1 VDPRAERQRRRAQ
14 VAAGAAA
21 RAAAGRNAPRLA
33 RWRRWRR
40 RLGAWLLALLGPW
53 LVRALAATWRVQ
65 QRGPGLALL
74 RSDRPW
80 LVAMW
85 HGGMLA
91 LMPLRDHRHRRIGVL
106 VSPSDDGSL
115 ALQALAS
122 FGYRVVRGSLSRGG
136 AEALRTM
143 QHWLQHGGQLVL
155 TRHGMNSGVAWLA
168 RTSGAPILPVS
179 ITADRAWRLR
189 SWDRFM
195 IPKPFARL
203 VVDYL
208 EPVPVPATATDAELE
223 PIGSTVRAALLH
235 QHRAAASA
243 LGVAPDEA
251 PDDASA
257 GPAAGP
263 DHGPP

>member
-1 VDPRAERQRRRAQ
+1 MSRAAERT
-14 VAAGAAA
+14 
-21 RAAAGRNAPRLA
+21 AAGRNAPHLT

-40 RLGAWLLALLGPW
+40 RFGGWLLARLGPW

-74 RSDRPW
+74 RSERPW

-91 LMPLRDHRHRRIGVL
+91 LMPLRHHRNRRIGVL

-143 QHWLQHGGQLVL
+143 QQWLQDGGQLVL
-155 TRHGMNSGVAWLA
+155 TPDGPRGPRHTMNSGVAWLA
-168 RTSGAPILPVS
+168 RSSGAPILPVS

-208 EPVPVPATATDAELE
+208 EPVPVPAIATDEELE
-223 PIGSTVRAALLH
+223 PIGSAVRSTLLERH
-235 QHRAAASA
+235 HAAAA
-243 LGVAPDEA
+243 GLGVAA
-251 PDDASA
+251 DDSP
-257 GPAAGP
+257 GNEPR
-263 DHGPP
+263 

>member
-1 VDPRAERQRRRAQ
+1 MDPRALRQQRRAQ
-14 VAAGAAA
+14 VAAAAAA
-21 RAAAGRNAPRLA
+21 RDAAGRNAPQLA
-33 RWRRWRR
+33 RRRRWRR
-40 RLGAWLLALLGPW
+40 RVGAWLLTLLGPW

-65 QRGPGLALL
+65 QRGPGFALL

-91 LMPLRDHRHRRIGVL
+91 LMPLRHHRRRRIGVL

-143 QHWLQHGGQLVL
+143 QHWLQDGGQLVL
-155 TRHGMNSGVAWLA
+155 TPDGPRGPRCTMNSGVAWLA
-168 RTSGAPILPVS
+168 RGSGAPILPVS
-179 ITADRAWRLR
+179 ITVDRAWRLR

-195 IPKPFARL
+195 IPKPFARV

-208 EPVPVPATATDAELE
+208 EPVPVPTTTDDATLE
-223 PIGSTVRAALLH
+223 PIGGEVRRALLQ
-235 QHRAAASA
+235 QHRAAAA
-243 LGVAPDEA
+243 ELGTPADE
-251 PDDASA
+251 
-257 GPAAGP
+257 PAA
-263 DHGPP
+263 DADAERC